1 VGYFLH
7 LSAKNV
13 TSRQVSQNETSLV
26 FSSNIKA
33 FQPEKTGLFGTAFAL
48 NNSRRRDMLILLFSL
63 LQLVAFAE
71 TVELHTWQQIQH
83 TKYDNT
89 IEAQDVALYVPQDLP
104 ADMPDNRVGREVMD
118 HTFRNFIKGKMTPNA
133 EIFRTVKK
141 VEETLNY
148 DIAIN
153 QPSVKEEIQHKFRVQ
168 YRPFQKIAKL
178 RYDGFFNANMEYFF
192 DRSFMEYS
200 VEKYLDDST
209 LLTIKQSPD
218 PIADSTS
225 ALTTLNLSM
234 TWY

>member
-1 VGYFLH
+1 
-7 LSAKNV
+7 
-13 TSRQVSQNETSLV
+13 
-26 FSSNIKA
+26 
-33 FQPEKTGLFGTAFAL
+33 
-48 NNSRRRDMLILLFSL
+48 MLILLFSL